1 MDMKKAKE
9 ITQLTRQI
17 ERSEDFLQSLYNKDY
32 EDEFSIY
39 YRGAETCE
47 LEPEA
52 LYSLIDFYQKKQ
64 QDAKQK
70 LESI

>member
-17 ERSEDFLQSLYNKDY
+17 ERSETFLQSLNNRDY
-32 EDEFSIY
+32 DDEFTIY
-39 YRGAETCE
+39 YRGGETCE

-52 LYSLIDFYQKKQ
+52 LHLLIDFYKKKKQ
-64 QDAKQK
+64 EAEEK
-70 LESI
+70 LKSI